1 MQAVQAEFP
10 YARQDAHSGKSD
22 KACISDY
29 VGLLGSLVDR
39 RIAVTDVTDRTS
51 IDQRER
57 TAACCAGGVLLIPR
71 HAPTVGRVW
80 NVEEACY

>member
-1 MQAVQAEFP
+1 M
-10 YARQDAHSGKSD
+10 
-22 KACISDY
+22 
-29 VGLLGSLVDR
+29 
-39 RIAVTDVTDRTS
+39 TDVTDRTS

-57 TAACCAGGVLLIPR
+57 TAARCAGGVLLIPR